1 MTFEIAIVLGVII
14 LMFILF
20 VSELFPLDVTALSIL
35 AVVLVLGFITPE
47 EAISGFANPAVIT
60 IALLFVL
67 SHSLQK
73 SGILEYMVIRL
84 NKLTERSRFLGLFV
98 FLITVAMASAFVNNT
113 AIVAI
118 FIPLTIRFAQ
128 KYNLSPS
135 KLLIPLSYIAI
146 IGGTLTL
153 VGTSTNLLVNSIYVN
168 TASSS
173 SMEGV
178 LSPPTP
184 LGMFEFAKFGLV
196 MLVIGMAYLLIAVP
210 FLIPSRTITS
220 SLTKSYHMGG
230 YLTELKVSE
239 ESPLVGRTCKK
250 RAVNKNYDIT
260 VLDILRNGNLISKN
274 IRDTIIH
281 PGDILFVR
289 GSLENFLRMKEV
301 EKVTMLT
308 DEKLTQDEL
317 IHDDNTLVECLL
329 TNQTD
334 LVGKSL
340 MEINFRRR
348 FGSFILAIRREGE
361 ILRKKIA
368 HVVLQAFDTL
378 LVYGPIEKIKELSD
392 SGDFI
397 VLGEIEATLQKH
409 KYWWVSVAVI
419 LGAVIL
425 AALGL
430 VPILKGALV
439 GAIFLLVIRV
449 VTANEAYQSIN
460 WQVIVLIAALIPLGI
475 VVQKSGTAFWI
486 GTVLNDIANTF
497 NPVIRPTVM
506 LSLVYLVTIILTEM
520 TSNAATAIILTP
532 IAISASQQ
540 MGLDPRPFV
549 FAVCFAASASF
560 ITPIGYQTNLM
571 VYGPGGYKFSD
582 YMRVGLPLAVVLWIM
597 ATWLIPILWPFTSIN
612 V

>member
-1 MTFEIAIVLGVII
+1 MTLEIAIVLGVIT

-20 VSELFPLDVTALSIL
+20 VMELFPLDVTALSIL
-35 AVVLVLGFITPE
+35 AVVLALGYISPE

-67 SHSLQK
+67 SHALQK

-98 FLITVAMASAFVNNT
+98 FLISVALASAFVNNT

-118 FIPLTIRFAQ
+118 FIPLTIRLAQ

-135 KLLIPLSYIAI
+135 KLLMPLSYIAI

-168 TASSS
+168 SISSS
-173 SMEGV
+173 
-178 LSPPTP
+178 PP

-210 FLIPSRTITS
+210 FLIPSRTVTS

-230 YLTELKVSE
+230 YLTELKVSA
-239 ESPLVGRTCKK
+239 ESPLVGRTCKE

-260 VLDILRNGNLISKN
+260 VLDILRDGKLISKN
-274 IRDTIIH
+274 IRDTFIH
-281 PGDILFVR
+281 PEDILFVR

-308 DEKLTQDEL
+308 DEKLTQVEL
-317 IHDDNTLVECLL
+317 IHDDNTLVECLI

-378 LVYGPIEKIKELSD
+378 LIYGPIEKIKELSD

-397 VLGEIEATLQKH
+397 VLAEIEATLQKH

-419 LGAVIL
+419 LGTVIL
-425 AALGL
+425 AALGI
-430 VPILKGALV
+430 VPILKGALI
-439 GAIFLLVIRV
+439 GTIFLLVIRV
-449 VTANEAYQSIN
+449 ITANEAYQSIN

-475 VVQKSGTAFWI
+475 VIQKSGTAFWI
-486 GTVLNDIANTF
+486 GTVLNDIANAF
-497 NPVIRPTVM
+497 NPLVRPTIM

-520 TSNAATAIILTP
+520 TSNAATAIIMTP
-532 IAISASQQ
+532 IAISAAQQ
-540 MGLDPRPFV
+540 MGLDPRTFV

-571 VYGPGGYKFSD
+571 VYGPGGYKFTD
-582 YMRVGLPLAVVLWIM
+582 YVRVGLPLAIVLWCI

-612 V
+612 A

>member
-1 MTFEIAIVLGVII
+1 MTLEIAIVLGVIT

-20 VSELFPLDVTALSIL
+20 VMELFPLDVTALSIL
-35 AVVLVLGFITPE
+35 AVVLVLGYISPE

-67 SHSLQK
+67 SHALQK

-98 FLITVAMASAFVNNT
+98 FLISVALASAFVNNT

-118 FIPLTIRFAQ
+118 FIPLTIRLAQ

-135 KLLIPLSYIAI
+135 KLLMPLSYIAI

-168 TASSS
+168 SISSS
-173 SMEGV
+173 
-178 LSPPTP
+178 PP

-210 FLIPSRTITS
+210 FLIPSRTVTS

-230 YLTELKVSE
+230 YLTELKVSA
-239 ESPLVGRTCKK
+239 ESPLVGRTCKE

-260 VLDILRNGNLISKN
+260 VLDILRDGKLISKN
-274 IRDTIIH
+274 IRDTIIY
-281 PGDILFVR
+281 PEDILFVR

-317 IHDDNTLVECLL
+317 IHDDNTLVECLI

-378 LVYGPIEKIKELSD
+378 LIYGPIEKIKELSD

-419 LGAVIL
+419 FGAVIL
-425 AALGL
+425 AALGI
-430 VPILKGALV
+430 VPILKGALI

-449 VTANEAYQSIN
+449 ITANEAYQSIN

-475 VVQKSGTAFWI
+475 VIQKSGTAFWI
-486 GTVLNDIANTF
+486 GTVLNDIANAF
-497 NPVIRPTVM
+497 NPLVRPTIM

-520 TSNAATAIILTP
+520 TSNAATAIIMTP
-532 IAISASQQ
+532 IAISAAQQ
-540 MGLDPRPFV
+540 MGLDPRTFV

-571 VYGPGGYKFSD
+571 VYGPGGYKFTD
-582 YMRVGLPLAVVLWIM
+582 YVRVGLPLAIVLWCM

-612 V
+612 A

>member
-1 MTFEIAIVLGVII
+1 MTPEIAIVLGVIT

-20 VSELFPLDVTALSIL
+20 VMELFPLDVTALSIL
-35 AVVLVLGFITPE
+35 AVVLALGYISPE

-67 SHSLQK
+67 SHALQK

-98 FLITVAMASAFVNNT
+98 FLISVALASAFVNNT

-118 FIPLTIRFAQ
+118 FIPLTIRLAQ

-135 KLLIPLSYIAI
+135 KLLMPLSYISI

-153 VGTSTNLLVNSIYVN
+153 VGTSTNLLVNSIYIN
-168 TASSS
+168 SISSS
-173 SMEGV
+173 
-178 LSPPTP
+178 PP

-210 FLIPSRTITS
+210 FLIPSRTVTS

-230 YLTELKVSE
+230 YLTELKVSA
-239 ESPLVGRTCKK
+239 ESPLVGRTCKE

-260 VLDILRNGNLISKN
+260 VLDILRDGKLISKN
-274 IRDTIIH
+274 IRDTFIH
-281 PGDILFVR
+281 PEDILFVR

-317 IHDDNTLVECLL
+317 IHDDNTLVECLI

-378 LVYGPIEKIKELSD
+378 LIYGPIEKIKELSD

-419 LGAVIL
+419 LGTVIL
-425 AALGL
+425 AALGI
-430 VPILKGALV
+430 VPILKGALI

-449 VTANEAYQSIN
+449 ITANEAYQSIN

-475 VVQKSGTAFWI
+475 VIQKSGTAFWI
-486 GTVLNDIANTF
+486 GTVLNDIANAF
-497 NPVIRPTVM
+497 NPLIRPTIM

-520 TSNAATAIILTP
+520 TSNAATAIIMTP
-532 IAISASQQ
+532 IAISAAQQ
-540 MGLDPRPFV
+540 MGLDPRTFV

-571 VYGPGGYKFSD
+571 VYGPGGYKFTD
-582 YMRVGLPLAVVLWIM
+582 YVRVGLPLAIVLWCI

-612 V
+612 A

>member
-1 MTFEIAIVLGVII
+1 MTLEIAIVLGVIT

-20 VSELFPLDVTALSIL
+20 VMELFPLDVTALSIL
-35 AVVLVLGFITPE
+35 AVVLVLGYISPE

-67 SHSLQK
+67 SHALQK

-98 FLITVAMASAFVNNT
+98 FLISVALASAFVNNT

-118 FIPLTIRFAQ
+118 FIPLTIRLAQ

-135 KLLIPLSYIAI
+135 KLLMPLSYIAI

-168 TASSS
+168 SISSA
-173 SMEGV
+173 
-178 LSPPTP
+178 PP

-210 FLIPSRTITS
+210 FLIPSRTVTS

-230 YLTELKVSE
+230 YLTELKVSA
-239 ESPLVGRTCKK
+239 ESPLVGRTCKE

-260 VLDILRNGNLISKN
+260 VLDILRDGKLISKN
-274 IRDTIIH
+274 IRDTFIH
-281 PGDILFVR
+281 PEDILFVR

-308 DEKLTQDEL
+308 DEKLTQVEL
-317 IHDDNTLVECLL
+317 IHDDNTLVECLI

-378 LVYGPIEKIKELSD
+378 LIYGPIEKIKELSD

-419 LGAVIL
+419 LGTVIL
-425 AALGL
+425 AALGI
-430 VPILKGALV
+430 VPILKGALI
-439 GAIFLLVIRV
+439 GTIFLLVIRV
-449 VTANEAYQSIN
+449 ITANEAYQSIN

-475 VVQKSGTAFWI
+475 VIQKSGTAFWI

-497 NPVIRPTVM
+497 NPLIRPTIM

-520 TSNAATAIILTP
+520 TSNAATAIIMTP
-532 IAISASQQ
+532 IAISAAQQ
-540 MGLDPRPFV
+540 MGLDPRTFV

-571 VYGPGGYKFSD
+571 VYGPGGYKFTD
-582 YMRVGLPLAVVLWIM
+582 YVRMGLPLAIVLWCI

-612 V
+612 A

>member
-1 MTFEIAIVLGVII
+1 MTLEIAIVLGVIT

-20 VSELFPLDVTALSIL
+20 VMELFPLDVTALSIL
-35 AVVLVLGFITPE
+35 AVVLVLGYISPE

-67 SHSLQK
+67 SHALQK

-98 FLITVAMASAFVNNT
+98 FLISVALASAFVNNT

-118 FIPLTIRFAQ
+118 FIPLTIRLAQ

-135 KLLIPLSYIAI
+135 KLLMPLSYIAI

-168 TASSS
+168 SISSS
-173 SMEGV
+173 
-178 LSPPTP
+178 PP

-210 FLIPSRTITS
+210 FLIPSRTVTS

-230 YLTELKVSE
+230 YLTELKVSA
-239 ESPLVGRTCKK
+239 ESPLVGRTSKE

-260 VLDILRNGNLISKN
+260 VLDILRDGKLISKN
-274 IRDTIIH
+274 IRDTFIH
-281 PGDILFVR
+281 PEDILFVR

-317 IHDDNTLVECLL
+317 IHDDNTLVECLI

-368 HVVLQAFDTL
+368 H
-378 LVYGPIEKIKELSD
+378 GPIEKIKELSD

-419 LGAVIL
+419 LGTVIL
-425 AALGL
+425 AALGI
-430 VPILKGALV
+430 VPILKGALI
-439 GAIFLLVIRV
+439 GTIFLLVIRV
-449 VTANEAYQSIN
+449 ITANEAYQSIN

-475 VVQKSGTAFWI
+475 VIQKSGTAFWI

-497 NPVIRPTVM
+497 NPLIRPTIM

-520 TSNAATAIILTP
+520 TSNAATAIIMTP
-532 IAISASQQ
+532 IAISAAQQ
-540 MGLDPRPFV
+540 MGLDPRTFV

-571 VYGPGGYKFSD
+571 VYGPGGYKFTD
-582 YMRVGLPLAVVLWIM
+582 YVRVGLPLAIVLWCI
-597 ATWLIPILWPFTSIN
+597 ATWLIPILWPFASIN
-612 V
+612 A

>member
-1 MTFEIAIVLGVII
+1 MTLEIAIVLGVIT

-20 VSELFPLDVTALSIL
+20 VMELFPLDVTALSIL
-35 AVVLVLGFITPE
+35 AVVLVLGYISPE

-67 SHSLQK
+67 SHALQK

-98 FLITVAMASAFVNNT
+98 FLISVALASAFVNNT

-118 FIPLTIRFAQ
+118 FIPLTIRLAQ

-135 KLLIPLSYIAI
+135 KLLMPLSYIAI

-168 TASSS
+168 TIPSS
-173 SMEGV
+173 
-178 LSPPTP
+178 PP

-196 MLVIGMAYLLIAVP
+196 MLVIGVAYLLIAVP
-210 FLIPSRTITS
+210 FLIPSRTVTS

-239 ESPLVGRTCKK
+239 ESPLVGRTCKE

-260 VLDILRNGNLISKN
+260 VLDILRDGKLISKN
-274 IRDTIIH
+274 IRDTIIY
-281 PGDILFVR
+281 PEDILFVR

-317 IHDDNTLVECLL
+317 IHDDNTLVECLI
-329 TNQTD
+329 TNRTD

-378 LVYGPIEKIKELSD
+378 LIYGPIEKIKELSD

-419 LGAVIL
+419 LGTVIL
-425 AALGL
+425 AALGI
-430 VPILKGALV
+430 VPILKGALI

-449 VTANEAYQSIN
+449 ITANEAYQSIN

-475 VVQKSGTAFWI
+475 VIQKSGTSFWI
-486 GTVLNDIANTF
+486 GTVLNDIANAF
-497 NPVIRPTVM
+497 NPLIRPTIM
-506 LSLVYLVTIILTEM
+506 LSLIYLVTIILTET
-520 TSNAATAIILTP
+520 TSNAATAIIMTP
-532 IAISASQQ
+532 IAISAAQQ
-540 MGLDPRPFV
+540 MGLDPRTFV

-571 VYGPGGYKFSD
+571 VYSPGGYKFTD
-582 YMRVGLPLAVVLWIM
+582 YVRVGLPLAIVLWCM
-597 ATWLIPILWPFTSIN
+597 ATWLIPILWPFASIN
-612 V
+612 L

>member
-1 MTFEIAIVLGVII
+1 MTLEIAIVLGVIT

-20 VSELFPLDVTALSIL
+20 VMELFPLDVTALSIL
-35 AVVLVLGFITPE
+35 AVVLALGYISPE

-67 SHSLQK
+67 SHALQK

-98 FLITVAMASAFVNNT
+98 FLISVALASAFVNNT

-118 FIPLTIRFAQ
+118 FIPLTIRLAQ

-135 KLLIPLSYIAI
+135 KLLMPLSYIAI

-168 TASSS
+168 SISSS
-173 SMEGV
+173 
-178 LSPPTP
+178 PP
-184 LGMFEFAKFGLV
+184 LGMFEYTKFGLV

-210 FLIPSRTITS
+210 FLIPSRTVTS

-230 YLTELKVSE
+230 YLTELKVSA
-239 ESPLVGRTCKK
+239 ESPLVGRTCKE

-260 VLDILRNGNLISKN
+260 VLDILRDGKLISKN
-274 IRDTIIH
+274 IRDTIIY
-281 PGDILFVR
+281 PEDILFVR

-317 IHDDNTLVECLL
+317 IHDDNTLVECLI

-378 LVYGPIEKIKELSD
+378 LIYGPIEKIKELSD

-419 LGAVIL
+419 FGAVIL
-425 AALGL
+425 AALGI
-430 VPILKGALV
+430 VPILKGALI

-449 VTANEAYQSIN
+449 ITANEAYQSIN

-475 VVQKSGTAFWI
+475 VIQKSGTAFWI
-486 GTVLNDIANTF
+486 GTVLNDIANAF
-497 NPVIRPTVM
+497 NPLVRPTIM

-520 TSNAATAIILTP
+520 TSNAATAIIMTP
-532 IAISASQQ
+532 IAISAAQQ
-540 MGLDPRPFV
+540 MGLDPRTFV

-571 VYGPGGYKFSD
+571 VYGPGGYKFTD
-582 YMRVGLPLAVVLWIM
+582 YVRVGLPLAIVLWCM

-612 V
+612 A

>member
-1 MTFEIAIVLGVII
+1 MTLEIAIVLGVIT

-20 VSELFPLDVTALSIL
+20 VMELFPLDVTALSIL
-35 AVVLVLGFITPE
+35 AVVLVLGYISPE

-67 SHSLQK
+67 SHALQK

-98 FLITVAMASAFVNNT
+98 FLISVALASAFVNNT

-118 FIPLTIRFAQ
+118 FIPLTIRLAQ

-135 KLLIPLSYIAI
+135 KLLMPLSYIAI

-168 TASSS
+168 SISSS
-173 SMEGV
+173 
-178 LSPPTP
+178 PP

-210 FLIPSRTITS
+210 FLIPSRTVTS

-230 YLTELKVSE
+230 YLTELKVSA
-239 ESPLVGRTCKK
+239 ESPLVGRTCKE

-260 VLDILRNGNLISKN
+260 FLDILRDGKLISKN
-274 IRDTIIH
+274 IRDTIIY
-281 PGDILFVR
+281 PEDILFVR

-317 IHDDNTLVECLL
+317 IHDDNTLVECLI

-378 LVYGPIEKIKELSD
+378 LIYGPIEKIKELSD

-419 LGAVIL
+419 LGTVIL
-425 AALGL
+425 AALGI

-475 VVQKSGTAFWI
+475 VIQKSGTAFWI
-486 GTVLNDIANTF
+486 GTVLNDIANAF
-497 NPVIRPTVM
+497 NPLIRPTIM

-520 TSNAATAIILTP
+520 TSNAATAIIMTP
-532 IAISASQQ
+532 IAISAAQQ
-540 MGLDPRPFV
+540 MGLDPRTFV

-571 VYGPGGYKFSD
+571 VYSPGGYKFTD
-582 YMRVGLPLAVVLWIM
+582 YVRVGLPLAIVLWCM

-612 V
+612 A

>member
-1 MTFEIAIVLGVII
+1 MTLEIAIVLGVIT

-20 VSELFPLDVTALSIL
+20 VMELFPLDVTALSIL
-35 AVVLVLGFITPE
+35 AVVLVLGYISPE

-67 SHSLQK
+67 SHALQK

-98 FLITVAMASAFVNNT
+98 FLISVALASAFVNNT

-118 FIPLTIRFAQ
+118 FIPLTIRLAQ

-135 KLLIPLSYIAI
+135 KLLMPLSYIAI

-168 TASSS
+168 SISSS
-173 SMEGV
+173 
-178 LSPPTP
+178 PP

-210 FLIPSRTITS
+210 FLIPSRTVTS

-230 YLTELKVSE
+230 YLTELKVSA
-239 ESPLVGRTCKK
+239 ESPLVGRTCKE

-260 VLDILRNGNLISKN
+260 VLDILRDGKLISKN
-274 IRDTIIH
+274 IRDTFIH
-281 PGDILFVR
+281 PEDILFVR

-317 IHDDNTLVECLL
+317 IHDDNTLVECLI

-378 LVYGPIEKIKELSD
+378 LIYGPIEKIKELSD

-419 LGAVIL
+419 LGTVIL
-425 AALGL
+425 AALGI
-430 VPILKGALV
+430 VPILKGALI
-439 GAIFLLVIRV
+439 GTIFLLVIRV
-449 VTANEAYQSIN
+449 ITANEAYQSIN

-475 VVQKSGTAFWI
+475 VIQKSGTAFWI
-486 GTVLNDIANTF
+486 GTVLNDIANAF
-497 NPVIRPTVM
+497 NPLIRPTIM

-520 TSNAATAIILTP
+520 TSNAATAIIMTP
-532 IAISASQQ
+532 IAISAAQQ
-540 MGLDPRPFV
+540 MGLDPRTFV

-571 VYGPGGYKFSD
+571 VYGPGGYKFTD
-582 YMRVGLPLAVVLWIM
+582 YVRVGLPLAIVLWCI

-612 V
+612 A

>member
-1 MTFEIAIVLGVII
+1 MTPEIAIVLGVIT

-20 VSELFPLDVTALSIL
+20 VMELFPLDVTALSIL
-35 AVVLVLGFITPE
+35 AVVLVLGYISPE

-67 SHSLQK
+67 SHALQK

-98 FLITVAMASAFVNNT
+98 FLISVALASAFVNNT

-118 FIPLTIRFAQ
+118 FIPLTIRLAQ

-135 KLLIPLSYIAI
+135 KLLMPLSYIAI

-168 TASSS
+168 SISSS
-173 SMEGV
+173 
-178 LSPPTP
+178 PP

-210 FLIPSRTITS
+210 FLIPSRTVTS

-230 YLTELKVSE
+230 YLTELKVSAD
-239 ESPLVGRTCKK
+239 SPLVGRTCKE

-260 VLDILRNGNLISKN
+260 VLDILRNGKLISKN
-274 IRDTIIH
+274 IRDTFIH
-281 PGDILFVR
+281 PEDILFVR

-317 IHDDNTLVECLL
+317 IHDDNTLVECLI
-329 TNQTD
+329 TNKTD

-378 LVYGPIEKIKELSD
+378 LIYGPIEKIKELSD

-419 LGAVIL
+419 FGAVIL
-425 AALGL
+425 AALGI
-430 VPILKGALV
+430 VPILKGALI
-439 GAIFLLVIRV
+439 GAIFLLVIKV
-449 VTANEAYQSIN
+449 ITANEAYQSIN

-475 VVQKSGTAFWI
+475 VIQKSGTAFWI
-486 GTVLNDIANTF
+486 GTVLNDIANAF
-497 NPVIRPTVM
+497 NPLVRPTVM

-520 TSNAATAIILTP
+520 TSNAATAIIMTP
-532 IAISASQQ
+532 IAISAAQQ
-540 MGLDPRPFV
+540 MGLDPRTFV

-571 VYGPGGYKFSD
+571 VYGPGGYKFTD
-582 YMRVGLPLAVVLWIM
+582 YVRVGLPLAIVLWCI
-597 ATWLIPILWPFTSIN
+597 ATWLIPILWPFASIN

>member
-1 MTFEIAIVLGVII
+1 MTLEIAIVLGVIT

-20 VSELFPLDVTALSIL
+20 VGELFPLDVTALSIL
-35 AVVLVLGFITPE
+35 AVVLVLGYISPE
-47 EAISGFANPAVIT
+47 EAISGFANPAVII

-67 SHSLQK
+67 SHALQK

-98 FLITVAMASAFVNNT
+98 FLISVALASAFVNNT

-118 FIPLTIRFAQ
+118 FIPLTIRLAQ

-135 KLLIPLSYIAI
+135 KLLMPLSYIAI

-168 TASSS
+168 TIPSS
-173 SMEGV
+173 
-178 LSPPTP
+178 PP

-196 MLVIGMAYLLIAVP
+196 MLVIGVAYLLIAVP
-210 FLIPSRTITS
+210 FLIPSRTVTS

-239 ESPLVGRTCKK
+239 ESPLVGRTCKE

-260 VLDILRNGNLISKN
+260 VLDILRDGKLISKN
-274 IRDTIIH
+274 IRDTIIY
-281 PGDILFVR
+281 PEDILFVR

-317 IHDDNTLVECLL
+317 IHDDNTLVECLI
-329 TNQTD
+329 TNRTD

-378 LVYGPIEKIKELSD
+378 LIYGPIEKIKELSD

-419 LGAVIL
+419 LGTVIL
-425 AALGL
+425 AALGI
-430 VPILKGALV
+430 VPILKGALI

-449 VTANEAYQSIN
+449 ITANEAYQSIN

-475 VVQKSGTAFWI
+475 VIQKSGTAFWI
-486 GTVLNDIANTF
+486 GTVLNDIANAF
-497 NPVIRPTVM
+497 NPLIRPTIM
-506 LSLVYLVTIILTEM
+506 LSLIYLVTIILTET
-520 TSNAATAIILTP
+520 TSNAATAIIMTP
-532 IAISASQQ
+532 IAISAAQQ
-540 MGLDPRPFV
+540 MGLDPRTFV

-571 VYGPGGYKFSD
+571 VYSPGG
-582 YMRVGLPLAVVLWIM
+582 
-597 ATWLIPILWPFTSIN
+597 
-612 V
+612 

>member
-1 MTFEIAIVLGVII
+1 MTLEIAIVLGVIT

-20 VSELFPLDVTALSIL
+20 VMELFPLDVTALSIL
-35 AVVLVLGFITPE
+35 AVVLVLGYISPE

-67 SHSLQK
+67 SHALQK

-98 FLITVAMASAFVNNT
+98 FLISVALASAFVNNT

-118 FIPLTIRFAQ
+118 FIPLTIRLAQ

-135 KLLIPLSYIAI
+135 KLLMPLSYIAI

-168 TASSS
+168 SISSS
-173 SMEGV
+173 
-178 LSPPTP
+178 PP

-210 FLIPSRTITS
+210 FLIPSRTVTS

-230 YLTELKVSE
+230 YLTELKVSA
-239 ESPLVGRTCKK
+239 ESPLVGRTCKE

-260 VLDILRNGNLISKN
+260 VLDILRDGKLISKN
-274 IRDTIIH
+274 IRDTIIY
-281 PGDILFVR
+281 PEDILFVR

-317 IHDDNTLVECLL
+317 IHDDNTLVECLI

-378 LVYGPIEKIKELSD
+378 LIYGPIEKIKELSD

-419 LGAVIL
+419 FGAVIL
-425 AALGL
+425 AALGI
-430 VPILKGALV
+430 VPILKGALI

-449 VTANEAYQSIN
+449 ITANEAYQSIN

-475 VVQKSGTAFWI
+475 VIQKSGTAFWI
-486 GTVLNDIANTF
+486 GTVLNDIANAF
-497 NPVIRPTVM
+497 NPLVRPTIM

-520 TSNAATAIILTP
+520 TSNAATAIIMTP
-532 IAISASQQ
+532 IAISAAQQ
-540 MGLDPRPFV
+540 MGLDPRTFV

-571 VYGPGGYKFSD
+571 VYGPGGYKFTD
-582 YMRVGLPLAVVLWIM
+582 YVRVGLPLAIVLWCI

-612 V
+612 A

>member
-1 MTFEIAIVLGVII
+1 MTLEIAIVLGVIT

-20 VSELFPLDVTALSIL
+20 VMELFPLDVTALSIL
-35 AVVLVLGFITPE
+35 AVVLVLGYISPE

-67 SHSLQK
+67 SHALQK

-98 FLITVAMASAFVNNT
+98 FLISVALASAFVNNT

-118 FIPLTIRFAQ
+118 FIPLTIRLAQ

-135 KLLIPLSYIAI
+135 KLLMPLSYIAI

-168 TASSS
+168 SISSS
-173 SMEGV
+173 
-178 LSPPTP
+178 PP

-210 FLIPSRTITS
+210 FLIPSRTVTS

-230 YLTELKVSE
+230 YLTELKVSA
-239 ESPLVGRTCKK
+239 ESPLVGRTCKE

-260 VLDILRNGNLISKN
+260 VLDILRDGKLISKN
-274 IRDTIIH
+274 IRDTFIH
-281 PGDILFVR
+281 PEDILFVR

-317 IHDDNTLVECLL
+317 IHDDNTLVECLI

-378 LVYGPIEKIKELSD
+378 LIYGPIEKIKELSD

-419 LGAVIL
+419 LGTVIL
-425 AALGL
+425 AALGI
-430 VPILKGALV
+430 VPILKGALI

-449 VTANEAYQSIN
+449 ITANEAYQSIN

-475 VVQKSGTAFWI
+475 VIQKSGTAFWI
-486 GTVLNDIANTF
+486 GTVLNDIANAF
-497 NPVIRPTVM
+497 NPLVRPTIM

-520 TSNAATAIILTP
+520 TSNAATAIIMTP
-532 IAISASQQ
+532 IAISAAQQ
-540 MGLDPRPFV
+540 MGLDPRTFV

-571 VYGPGGYKFSD
+571 VYGPGGYKFTD
-582 YMRVGLPLAVVLWIM
+582 YVRVGLPLAIVLWCM

-612 V
+612 A

>member
-1 MTFEIAIVLGVII
+1 MTLEIAIVLGVIT

-20 VSELFPLDVTALSIL
+20 VGELFPLDVTALSIL
-35 AVVLVLGFITPE
+35 AVVLVLGYISPE

-67 SHSLQK
+67 SHALQK

-98 FLITVAMASAFVNNT
+98 FLISVALASAFVNNT

-118 FIPLTIRFAQ
+118 FIPLTIRLAQ

-135 KLLIPLSYIAI
+135 KLLMPLSYIAI

-168 TASSS
+168 TIPSS
-173 SMEGV
+173 
-178 LSPPTP
+178 PP

-196 MLVIGMAYLLIAVP
+196 MLVIGVAYLLIAVP
-210 FLIPSRTITS
+210 FLIPSRTVTS

-239 ESPLVGRTCKK
+239 ESPLVGRTCKE

-260 VLDILRNGNLISKN
+260 VLDILRDGKLISKN
-274 IRDTIIH
+274 IRDTIIY
-281 PGDILFVR
+281 PEDILFVR

-317 IHDDNTLVECLL
+317 IHDDNTLVECLV

-378 LVYGPIEKIKELSD
+378 LIYGPIEKIKELSD

-419 LGAVIL
+419 FGAVIL
-425 AALGL
+425 AALGI
-430 VPILKGALV
+430 VPILKGALI

-449 VTANEAYQSIN
+449 ITANEAYQSIN

-475 VVQKSGTAFWI
+475 VIQKSGTAFWI
-486 GTVLNDIANTF
+486 GTVLNDIANAF
-497 NPVIRPTVM
+497 NPLIRPTIM
-506 LSLVYLVTIILTEM
+506 LSLIYLVTIILTET
-520 TSNAATAIILTP
+520 TSNAATAIIMTP
-532 IAISASQQ
+532 IAISAAQQ
-540 MGLDPRPFV
+540 MGLDPRTFV

-571 VYGPGGYKFSD
+571 VYSPGGYKFTD
-582 YMRVGLPLAVVLWIM
+582 YVRVGLPLAIVLWCM
-597 ATWLIPILWPFTSIN
+597 ATWLIPILWPFASIN

>member
-1 MTFEIAIVLGVII
+1 MTPEIAIVLGVIT

-20 VSELFPLDVTALSIL
+20 VMELFPLDVTALSIL
-35 AVVLVLGFITPE
+35 AVVLVLGYISPE

-67 SHSLQK
+67 SHALQK

-98 FLITVAMASAFVNNT
+98 FLISVALASAFVNNT

-118 FIPLTIRFAQ
+118 FIPLTIRLAQ

-135 KLLIPLSYIAI
+135 KLLMPLSYIAI

-168 TASSS
+168 SISSA
-173 SMEGV
+173 
-178 LSPPTP
+178 PP

-210 FLIPSRTITS
+210 FLIPSRTVTS

-230 YLTELKVSE
+230 YLTELKVSAD
-239 ESPLVGRTCKK
+239 SPLVGRTCKE

-260 VLDILRNGNLISKN
+260 VLDILRDGKLISKN
-274 IRDTIIH
+274 IRDTFIH
-281 PGDILFVR
+281 PEDILFVR

-317 IHDDNTLVECLL
+317 IHDDNTLVECLI

-378 LVYGPIEKIKELSD
+378 LIYGPIEKIKELSD

-419 LGAVIL
+419 FCAVIL
-425 AALGL
+425 AALGI
-430 VPILKGALV
+430 VPILKGALI
-439 GAIFLLVIRV
+439 GAIFLLVIKV
-449 VTANEAYQSIN
+449 ITANEAYQSIN

-475 VVQKSGTAFWI
+475 VIQKSGTAFWI

-497 NPVIRPTVM
+497 NPLIRPTIM

-520 TSNAATAIILTP
+520 TSNAATAIIMTP
-532 IAISASQQ
+532 IAISAAQQ
-540 MGLDPRPFV
+540 MGLDPRTFV

-571 VYGPGGYKFSD
+571 VYGPGGYKFTD
-582 YMRVGLPLAVVLWIM
+582 YVRVGLPLAIVLWCI
-597 ATWLIPILWPFTSIN
+597 ATWLIPILWPFASIN

>member
-1 MTFEIAIVLGVII
+1 MTLEIAIVLGVIT

-20 VSELFPLDVTALSIL
+20 VMELFPLDVTALSIL
-35 AVVLVLGFITPE
+35 AVVLVLGYISPE

-67 SHSLQK
+67 SHALQK

-98 FLITVAMASAFVNNT
+98 FLISVALASAFVNNT

-118 FIPLTIRFAQ
+118 FIPLTIRLAQ

-135 KLLIPLSYIAI
+135 KLLMPLSYIAI

-168 TASSS
+168 SISSS
-173 SMEGV
+173 
-178 LSPPTP
+178 PP

-210 FLIPSRTITS
+210 FLIPSRTVTS

-230 YLTELKVSE
+230 YLTELKVSA
-239 ESPLVGRTCKK
+239 ESPLVGRTCKE

-260 VLDILRNGNLISKN
+260 VLDILRDGKLISKN
-274 IRDTIIH
+274 IRDTIIY
-281 PGDILFVR
+281 PEDILFVR

-317 IHDDNTLVECLL
+317 IHDDNTLVECLI

-378 LVYGPIEKIKELSD
+378 LIYGPIEKIKELSD

-419 LGAVIL
+419 FGAVIL
-425 AALGL
+425 AALGI

-475 VVQKSGTAFWI
+475 VIQKSGTAFWI
-486 GTVLNDIANTF
+486 GTVLNDIANAF
-497 NPVIRPTVM
+497 NPLVRPTIM

-520 TSNAATAIILTP
+520 TSNAATAIIMTP
-532 IAISASQQ
+532 IAISAAQQ
-540 MGLDPRPFV
+540 MGLDPRTFV

-571 VYGPGGYKFSD
+571 VYGPGGYKFTD
-582 YMRVGLPLAVVLWIM
+582 YVRVGLPLAIVLWCI

-612 V
+612 A

>member
-1 MTFEIAIVLGVII
+1 MTLEIAIVLGVIT

-20 VSELFPLDVTALSIL
+20 VMELFPLDVTALSIL
-35 AVVLVLGFITPE
+35 AVVLVLGYISPE

-67 SHSLQK
+67 SHALQK

-98 FLITVAMASAFVNNT
+98 FLISVALASAFVNNT

-118 FIPLTIRFAQ
+118 FIPLTIRLAQ

-135 KLLIPLSYIAI
+135 KLLMPLSYIAI

-168 TASSS
+168 SISSS
-173 SMEGV
+173 
-178 LSPPTP
+178 PP

-210 FLIPSRTITS
+210 FLIPSRTVTS

-230 YLTELKVSE
+230 YLTELKVSA
-239 ESPLVGRTCKK
+239 ESPLVGRTCKE

-260 VLDILRNGNLISKN
+260 VLDILRDGKLISKN
-274 IRDTIIH
+274 IRDTIIY
-281 PGDILFVR
+281 PEDILFVR

-317 IHDDNTLVECLL
+317 IHDDNTLVECLI

-378 LVYGPIEKIKELSD
+378 LIYGPIEKIKELSD

-419 LGAVIL
+419 FGTVIL
-425 AALGL
+425 AALGI
-430 VPILKGALV
+430 VPILKGALI

-449 VTANEAYQSIN
+449 ITANEAYQSIN

-475 VVQKSGTAFWI
+475 VIQKSGTAFWI
-486 GTVLNDIANTF
+486 GTVLNDIANAF
-497 NPVIRPTVM
+497 NPLVRPTLM

-520 TSNAATAIILTP
+520 TSNAATAIIMTP
-532 IAISASQQ
+532 IAISAAQQ
-540 MGLDPRPFV
+540 MGLDPRTFV

-571 VYGPGGYKFSD
+571 VYGPGGYKFTD
-582 YMRVGLPLAVVLWIM
+582 YVRVGLPLAIVLWCM

-612 V
+612 A

>member
-1 MTFEIAIVLGVII
+1 MTLEIAIVLGVII

-20 VSELFPLDVTALSIL
+20 VGELFPLDVTALSIL
-35 AVVLVLGFITPE
+35 AVVLVLGYISPE

-67 SHSLQK
+67 SHALQK

-98 FLITVAMASAFVNNT
+98 FLISVALASAFVNNT

-118 FIPLTIRFAQ
+118 FIPLTIRLAQ

-135 KLLIPLSYIAI
+135 KLLMPLSYIAI

-168 TASSS
+168 TISSS
-173 SMEGV
+173 
-178 LSPPTP
+178 PP

-196 MLVIGMAYLLIAVP
+196 MLVIGVAYLLIAVP
-210 FLIPSRTITS
+210 FLIPSRTVTS

-239 ESPLVGRTCKK
+239 ESPLIGRTCKE

-260 VLDILRNGNLISKN
+260 VLDILRDGKLISKN
-274 IRDTIIH
+274 IRDTIIY
-281 PGDILFVR
+281 PEDILFVR

-317 IHDDNTLVECLL
+317 IHDDNTLVECLI

-378 LVYGPIEKIKELSD
+378 LIYGPIEKIKELSD

-419 LGAVIL
+419 FGAVIL
-425 AALGL
+425 AALGI
-430 VPILKGALV
+430 VPILKGALI

-449 VTANEAYQSIN
+449 ITANEAYQSIN

-475 VVQKSGTAFWI
+475 VIQKSGTAFWI
-486 GTVLNDIANTF
+486 GTVLNDIANAF
-497 NPVIRPTVM
+497 NPLVRPTIM

-520 TSNAATAIILTP
+520 TSNAATAIIMTP
-532 IAISASQQ
+532 IAISAAQQ
-540 MGLDPRPFV
+540 MGLDPRTFV

-571 VYGPGGYKFSD
+571 VYGPGGYKFTD
-582 YMRVGLPLAVVLWIM
+582 YVRVGLPLAIVLWCM

-612 V
+612 A

>member
-1 MTFEIAIVLGVII
+1 MTPEIAIVLGVIT

-20 VSELFPLDVTALSIL
+20 VMELFPLDVTALSIL
-35 AVVLVLGFITPE
+35 AVVLVLGYISPE

-67 SHSLQK
+67 SHALQK

-98 FLITVAMASAFVNNT
+98 FLISVALASAFVNNT

-118 FIPLTIRFAQ
+118 FIPLTIRLAQ

-135 KLLIPLSYIAI
+135 KLLMSLSYISI

-168 TASSS
+168 SISSS
-173 SMEGV
+173 
-178 LSPPTP
+178 PP

-210 FLIPSRTITS
+210 FLIPSRTVTS

-230 YLTELKVSE
+230 YLTELKVSA
-239 ESPLVGRTCKK
+239 ESPLVGRTCKE

-260 VLDILRNGNLISKN
+260 VLDILRDGKLISNN
-274 IRDTIIH
+274 IRDTFIH
-281 PGDILFVR
+281 PEDILFVR

-317 IHDDNTLVECLL
+317 IHDDNTLVECLI

-378 LVYGPIEKIKELSD
+378 LIYGPIEKIKELSE

-419 LGAVIL
+419 FGTVIL
-425 AALGL
+425 AALGI

-449 VTANEAYQSIN
+449 ITANEAYQSIN

-475 VVQKSGTAFWI
+475 VIQKSGTAFWI
-486 GTVLNDIANTF
+486 GTVLNDIANAF
-497 NPVIRPTVM
+497 NPLIRPTIM

-520 TSNAATAIILTP
+520 TSNAATAIIMTP
-532 IAISASQQ
+532 IAISAAQQ
-540 MGLDPRPFV
+540 MGLDPRTFV

-571 VYGPGGYKFSD
+571 VYGPGGYKFTD
-582 YMRVGLPLAVVLWIM
+582 YVRVGLPLAIVLWCI

-612 V
+612 A

>member
-1 MTFEIAIVLGVII
+1 MTLEIAIVLGVIT

-20 VSELFPLDVTALSIL
+20 VMELFPLDVTALSIL
-35 AVVLVLGFITPE
+35 AVVLVLGYISPE

-67 SHSLQK
+67 SHALQK

-98 FLITVAMASAFVNNT
+98 FLISVALASAFVNNT

-118 FIPLTIRFAQ
+118 FIPLTIRLAQ

-135 KLLIPLSYIAI
+135 KLLMPLSYIAI

-168 TASSS
+168 SISSS
-173 SMEGV
+173 
-178 LSPPTP
+178 PP

-210 FLIPSRTITS
+210 FLIPSRTVTS

-230 YLTELKVSE
+230 YLTELKVSA
-239 ESPLVGRTCKK
+239 ESPLVGRTCKE

-260 VLDILRNGNLISKN
+260 VLDILRDGKLISKN
-274 IRDTIIH
+274 IRDTFIH
-281 PGDILFVR
+281 PEDILFVR

-317 IHDDNTLVECLL
+317 IHDDNTLVECLI

-378 LVYGPIEKIKELSD
+378 LIYGPIEKIKELSD

-419 LGAVIL
+419 FGAVIL
-425 AALGL
+425 AALGI
-430 VPILKGALV
+430 VPILKGALI

-449 VTANEAYQSIN
+449 ITANEAYQSIN

-475 VVQKSGTAFWI
+475 VIQKSGTAFWI

-497 NPVIRPTVM
+497 NPLIRPTIM

-520 TSNAATAIILTP
+520 TSNAATAIIMTP
-532 IAISASQQ
+532 IAISAAQQ
-540 MGLDPRPFV
+540 MGLDPRTFV

-571 VYGPGGYKFSD
+571 VYGPGGYKFTD
-582 YMRVGLPLAVVLWIM
+582 YVRVGLPLAIVLWCI

-612 V
+612 A

>member
-1 MTFEIAIVLGVII
+1 MTLEIAIVLGVIT

-20 VSELFPLDVTALSIL
+20 VGELFPLDVTALSIL
-35 AVVLVLGFITPE
+35 AVVLVLGYISPE

-67 SHSLQK
+67 SHALQK
-73 SGILEYMVIRL
+73 SGILEYMVFRL
-84 NKLTERSRFLGLFV
+84 TKLTERSRFLGLFV
-98 FLITVAMASAFVNNT
+98 FLISVALASAFVNNT

-118 FIPLTIRFAQ
+118 FIPLTIRLAQ

-135 KLLIPLSYIAI
+135 KLLMPLSYIAI

-168 TASSS
+168 TIPSS
-173 SMEGV
+173 
-178 LSPPTP
+178 PP

-196 MLVIGMAYLLIAVP
+196 MLVIGVAYLLIAVP
-210 FLIPSRTITS
+210 FLIPSRTVTS

-239 ESPLVGRTCKK
+239 ESPLVGRTCKE

-260 VLDILRNGNLISKN
+260 VLDILRDGKLISKN
-274 IRDTIIH
+274 IRDTIIY
-281 PGDILFVR
+281 PEDILFVR

-317 IHDDNTLVECLL
+317 IHDDNTLVECLI
-329 TNQTD
+329 TNRTD

-378 LVYGPIEKIKELSD
+378 LIYGPIEKIKELSD

-419 LGAVIL
+419 LGTVIL
-425 AALGL
+425 AALGI
-430 VPILKGALV
+430 VPILKGALI

-449 VTANEAYQSIN
+449 ITANEAYQSIN

-475 VVQKSGTAFWI
+475 VIQKSGTAFWI
-486 GTVLNDIANTF
+486 GTVLNDIANAF
-497 NPVIRPTVM
+497 NPLIRPTIM
-506 LSLVYLVTIILTEM
+506 LSLIYLVTIILTET
-520 TSNAATAIILTP
+520 TSNAATAIIMTP
-532 IAISASQQ
+532 IAISAAQQ
-540 MGLDPRPFV
+540 MGLDPRTFV

-571 VYGPGGYKFSD
+571 VYSPGGYKFTD
-582 YMRVGLPLAVVLWIM
+582 YVRVGLPLAIVLWCM
-597 ATWLIPILWPFTSIN
+597 ATWLIPILWPFASIN